1 MPAALVIELFC
12 EVKHS
17 CSKNAEDEYHYL
29 EQVGLVF
36 GGLWRAK
43 AAQAEFLILFYSS
56 PSHLRAGRHRVVARE
71 ARAVVE
77 AVVATRVV

>member
-1 MPAALVIELFC
+1 MPAALVIELLC
-12 EVKHS
+12 EVKHPR
-17 CSKNAEDEYHYL
+17 SKNAEDENHYL

-43 AAQAEFLILFYSS
+43 AAQAEFLVLFYSG
-56 PSHLRAGRHRVVARE
+56 PSHLRAGRQRVVARK

>member
-1 MPAALVIELFC
+1 MPAALVIELLC

-17 CSKNAEDEYHYL
+17 CSKNAEDEDHYL
-29 EQVGLVF
+29 EQMGLVF

-43 AAQAEFLILFYSS
+43 AAQAEFLILFYSG
-56 PSHLRAGRHRVVARE
+56 PSQLRAGRRRVVARK

-77 AVVATRVV
+77 ASVAARVV